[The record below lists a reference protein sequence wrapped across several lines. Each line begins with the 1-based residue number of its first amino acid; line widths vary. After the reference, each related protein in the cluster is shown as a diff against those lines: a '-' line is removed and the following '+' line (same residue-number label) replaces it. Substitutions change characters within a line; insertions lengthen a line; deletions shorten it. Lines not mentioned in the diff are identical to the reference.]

1 MGLVDSGLGV
11 ERELGVNLGRNST
24 GDDLQDLSTELN
36 EKSVHGVLGLD
47 FNVTDQERKMLNVD
61 PKMSRYK
68 GMTYPPLDLAYWIA
82 GSMSLAYAGIL
93 VAARLQGYSILAS
106 AVH

>member
-1 MGLVDSGLGV
+1 MSLI
-11 ERELGVNLGRNST
+11 RNA
-24 GDDLQDLSTELN
+24 
-36 EKSVHGVLGLD
+36 
-47 FNVTDQERKMLNVD
+47 KMLDVD